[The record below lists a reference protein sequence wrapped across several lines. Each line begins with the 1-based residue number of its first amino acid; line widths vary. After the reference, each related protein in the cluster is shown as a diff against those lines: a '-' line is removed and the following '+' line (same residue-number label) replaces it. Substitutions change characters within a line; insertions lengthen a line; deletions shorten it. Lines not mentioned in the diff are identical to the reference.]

1 MPAATAAFTPRAVV
15 DFAPVGWVVRLAKAL
30 RPWHVGVLG
39 CLMALGIVF
48 GRLLVP
54 ADGDISRFVVAGDNF
69 VDPATVD
76 PPIYV
81 YEDSWGYDGTYYWRL
96 AVDPFQWDLDHH
108 HHGVIFDSAYRPS
121 RLLYPLLAWGLSG
134 GHAPWAATTL
144 VVVNVLAFGA
154 VALFGGM
161 IAERAG
167 RPALSGLL
175 LASVPGLIFAV
186 ARDLPDVVT
195 LAVLLAGVVALQRQR
210 WAWATVAWTLAVLSR
225 EQVLAAIAGYGIWR
239 LVALVRRRVSLSAA
253 DLPWLVPPVA
263 AVLWQLVGWM
273 RMGELPIAAANDSN
287 TTFPFGVLG
296 PTLVDW
302 ARGDI
307 PPWDDMVRFQF
318 PLAVVLVALAV
329 GRGIRR
335 ELGEG
340 DRWLLVSLGLVVLM
354 AVSLGKRVWS
364 GPSDLRQVLDV
375 FALAWV
381 VLLSSPRRIPAPLV
395 AATILV
401 WFGTAAVRCYAI

>member
-1 MPAATAAFTPRAVV
+1 
-15 DFAPVGWVVRLAKAL
+15 
-30 RPWHVGVLG
+30 
-39 CLMALGIVF
+39 
-48 GRLLVP
+48 
-54 ADGDISRFVVAGDNF
+54 
-69 VDPATVD
+69 
-76 PPIYV
+76 
-81 YEDSWGYDGTYYWRL
+81 
-96 AVDPFQWDLDHH
+96 
-108 HHGVIFDSAYRPS
+108 
-121 RLLYPLLAWGLSG
+121 
-134 GHAPWAATTL
+134 
-144 VVVNVLAFGA
+144 VLAFGA

-225 EQVLAAIAGYGIWR
+225 EQVLAAIAGYSIWR
-239 LVALVRRRVSLSAA
+239 LAALVRRRVSLSAA

-263 AVLWQLVGWM
+263 AVLWQLVGWL